1 MIDLFVLLTPILLLG
16 VVALLGFAGCGFH
29 PNQDTGMISISPTS
43 GLSSGGTDVTVTGQ
57 YASLQSNV
65 MVTFGETA
73 SDTPVPA
80 TIVGT
85 APSQSVT
92 AQTPAH
98 AAGAVDVILTYTDSY
113 GDNLR
118 DLISYGF
125 TFYDPV
131 TPVGTVLTIPATN
144 VKTQSAS
151 LPAVP
156 GNKLVIVTVVWGTS
170 GGNTLKSL
178 TAPGVTFSQIGTTDP
193 LGLEFVATFYAVAD
207 LTSGI
212 TVTATLNTASAQ
224 DFDILISAY
233 DHADPTPVGPVSNR
247 GTGTGS
253 VSGTTAPSLPFSIA
267 ALAPGDMIYAVAIA
281 GNAADKLVG
290 SWKPGQNLTAQ
301 IGQNG
306 YLMLEVR
313 VLQQSDIDTGTFPI
327 TATDSLAVNPPNA
340 SRWYL
345 FGMAVRHG

>member
-29 PNQDTGMISISPTS
+29 PSEDAGMLSISPAS
-43 GLSSGGTDVTVTGQ
+43 GLSSGGTAVTVTTQ
-57 YASLQSNV
+57 YGNIQSNA
-65 MVTFGETA
+65 MLTFGESA

-80 TIVGT
+80 TIADMG
-85 APSQSVT
+85 QSVT

-98 AAGAVDVILTYTDSY
+98 AGGAVDVILTFNSEDGDSW
-113 GDNLR
+113 R

-151 LPAVP
+151 LPPVP
-156 GNKLVIVTVVWGTS
+156 GIKLVVVTVVWGTS

-212 TVTATLNTASAQ
+212 TVTATLNTASTQ

-233 DHADPTPVGPVSNR
+233 DHADPTPVGPAMNR
-247 GTGTGS
+247 GIG
-253 VSGTTAPSLPFSIA
+253 TAPAPLVPFSIA
-267 ALAPGDMIYAVAIA
+267 GLVAGDLIYAVAIA

-290 SWKPGQNLTAQ
+290 SWQPGQNLTAQ
-301 IGQNG
+301 VGQNG
-306 YLMLEVR
+306 YFMLEVR
-313 VLQQSDIDTGTFPI
+313 VLQQSDIDAAVSTGTFPI
-327 TATDSLAVNPPNA
+327 TATDSAGTNT

-345 FGMAVRHG
+345 FGMAIKHG

>member
-1 MIDLFVLLTPILLLG
+1 MIDLFVLLTPIFLLG
-16 VVALLGFAGCGFH
+16 VVALLGFAGCQFT
-29 PNQDTGMISISPTS
+29 PNEDAGTITISPTS
-43 GLSSGGTDVTVTGQ
+43 GLSSGGTAVTITGQ
-57 YASLQSNV
+57 VATIQSNA
-65 MVTFGETA
+65 MVTFGESST
-73 SDTPVPA
+73 DTPVPA
-80 TIVGT
+80 TIVDMGL
-85 APSQSVT
+85 SVT

-98 AAGAVDVILTYTDSY
+98 AAGAVDVILTYNSKDV
-113 GDNLR
+113 DNWR

-170 GGNTLKSL
+170 GGTALASL

-313 VLQQSDIDTGTFPI
+313 VLQQSDIDMGTFPI
-327 TATDSLAVNPPNA
+327 TATDSMAVNPPNA

>member
-29 PNQDTGMISISPTS
+29 PSVDAGPISISPTS
-43 GLSSGGTDVTVTGQ
+43 GVSSGGTTVTVTGQ
-57 YASLQSNV
+57 YANIPSNA
-65 MVTFGETA
+65 MVTFGESA
-73 SDTPVPA
+73 SDTPVPT

-85 APSQSVT
+85 APSLSVT

-98 AAGAVDVILTYTDSY
+98 AAGAVDVILTYTDEY
-113 GDNLR
+113 DDNLR

-131 TPVGTVLTIPATN
+131 TPVGQVLTIPATN

-151 LPAVP
+151 LPPLP
-156 GNKLVIVTVVWGTS
+156 GNKLVVVTVVWGIS

-212 TVTATLNTASAQ
+212 TVTATLNTASTQ

-233 DHADPTPVGPVSNR
+233 DHADPTPVGPAMNR
-247 GTGTGS
+247 GIG
-253 VSGTTAPSLPFSIA
+253 TAPAPLVPFSIA
-267 ALAPGDMIYAVAIA
+267 GLAAGDLIYAVAIA

-290 SWKPGQNLTAQ
+290 SWQPGQNLTAQ
-301 IGQNG
+301 VGQNG
-306 YLMLEVR
+306 YFMLEVR
-313 VLQQSDIDTGTFPI
+313 LLQQSDIDAAVSTGTFPV
-327 TATDSLAVNPPNA
+327 TATDSAGTNT

-345 FGMAVRHG
+345 FGMAIKHG